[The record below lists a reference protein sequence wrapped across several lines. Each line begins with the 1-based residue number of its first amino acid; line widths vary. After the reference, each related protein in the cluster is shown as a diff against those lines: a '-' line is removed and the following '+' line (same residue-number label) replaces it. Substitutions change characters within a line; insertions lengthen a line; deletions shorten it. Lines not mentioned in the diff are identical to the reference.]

1 MAPDSVVFAMANPVP
16 EIDPD
21 LAARH
26 ATVVATGRSDFA
38 NQINN
43 VLVFPGVF
51 RGLIDAGVK
60 HVTVDVLLAAAD
72 ALAAVVTDD
81 ERNATYIIPSVFHP
95 DVSTVVAEAVQAAA
109 QQAGREWVE
118 AEGYPG

>member
-1 MAPDSVVFAMANPVP
+1 
-16 EIDPD
+16 
-21 LAARH
+21 
-26 ATVVATGRSDFA
+26 
-38 NQINN
+38 
-43 VLVFPGVF
+43 GVF

-60 HVTVDVLLAAAD
+60 RVTVDVLLAAAD

-81 ERNATYIIPSVFHP
+81 ELNATYIVPSVFHP

-109 QQAGREWVE
+109 QQADREWVE